1 MPPRLPSLLVALA
14 LVAPLS
20 VAHADDVKTV
30 CTITV
35 NSPDEKET
43 LQRHLPPD
51 RYRFVELVEKG
62 RPDWLASS
70 CRAGVRCDVLVISGH
85 FDDGEAFYT
94 DRLDQRENLPVD
106 ELERVSCSESCPGVF
121 SQLKEVYLFGCNTLN
136 ALPRRSASPEMSRSL
151 VRAGY
156 SAVEAETI
164 SRGLA
169 ERHAES
175 NRDRMRHV
183 FKDVPTIY
191 GFSGKAPLGRYAGPM
206 LDRYLATGGA
216 GEIASGKPSAALLG
230 TFSKVGMVA
239 LPGVSDA
246 DATAA
251 VRQDACQFHDER
263 LAAASRIAFVH
274 DVLRRPAAEVRM
286 FLDAIERWSA
296 TLGADAR
303 AEPAS
308 AAAFDAIASDA
319 EARDRFLAFARD
331 ADEPSVRV
339 RMIAL
344 ARRLGWLTESDERAD
359 FARMVVERAERGTL
373 GGADVALACRRGA
386 DPELANE
393 VDRQARATRPDSV
406 ALAAVRACAGS
417 PDGHQQVLRALVR
430 GNGDDVALA
439 QVYLRHRPIVE
450 PGELRA
456 VAAGVAKRPA
466 GDAQVRALD
475 ALAAHRLSD
484 PESLAALAALF
495 PQAGSLDAQRAIA
508 GILIRADT
516 GALSRA
522 DLAKSLKRTRLRSP
536 DGADMIDVLI
546 RRLDASS

>member
-1 MPPRLPSLLVALA
+1 MSPRLHLLA
-14 LVAPLS
+14 LVTLALAAS
-20 VAHADDVKTV
+20 SLARADDMKTV

-70 CRAGVRCDVLVISGH
+70 CSAGVRCDVLVISGH
-85 FDDGEAFYT
+85 FDDGDAFYT
-94 DRLDQRENLPVD
+94 DRLDQRENLPTN

-156 SAVEAETI
+156 SVAEADTI
-164 SRGLA
+164 ARGLA

-206 LDRYLATGGA
+206 LDRYLTTGGA
-216 GEIASGKPSAALLG
+216 GEVASGKPSPALLG

-239 LPGVSDA
+239 LPGLSGS
-246 DATAA
+246 DATAG
-251 VRQDACQFHDER
+251 VRKDACNFHDER

-274 DVLRRPAAEVRM
+274 DLLRRPAAEVRM
-286 FLDAIERWSA
+286 FLDAIERWST
-296 TLGADAR
+296 TLDDASLT
-303 AEPAS
+303 EPAS
-308 AAAFDAIASDA
+308 AAAMDAIARDA
-319 EARDRFLAFARD
+319 DARERFLVFARD

-344 ARRLGWLTESDERAD
+344 ARRLGWITTADERTD
-359 FARMVVERAERGTL
+359 FATMVVERAGRGTL
-373 GGADVALACRRGA
+373 GSADVELACRRGA
-386 DPELANE
+386 DPVLAAE
-393 VDRQARATRPDSV
+393 IERQAQVTRRDSV

-417 PDGHQQVLRALVR
+417 ADGHQRVLRALVG

-456 VAAGVAKRPA
+456 VATGVAKRPA

-495 PQAGSLDAQRAIA
+495 PQAGSLEAQRAIA
-508 GILIRADT
+508 GVLIRADT
-516 GALSRA
+516 GAMVRA
-522 DLAKSLKRTRLRSP
+522 DLAKSLKRTRIKSP
-536 DGADMIDVLI
+536 DGGDMIDVLI
-546 RRLDASS
+546 RRLEAS

>member
-1 MPPRLPSLLVALA
+1 MPSRLSSLLVALA
-14 LVAPLS
+14 LLAPSL
-20 VAHADDVKTV
+20 AHADDRKTV

-85 FDDGEAFYT
+85 FDDGDAFYT
-94 DRLDQRENLPVD
+94 DRLDQRESLPVD

-121 SQLKEVYLFGCNTLN
+121 AELKEVYLFGCNTLN
-136 ALPRRSASPEMSRSL
+136 ALPRRSASPEMTRSL

-156 SAVEAETI
+156 STADAETI
-164 SRGLA
+164 ARSLA

-183 FKDVPTIY
+183 FKAVPTIY

-206 LDRYLATGGA
+206 LDRYLASGGA
-216 GEIASGKPSAALLG
+216 GEVASGRPSASLLG

-239 LPGVSDA
+239 LPGLSDA
-246 DATAA
+246 DPTAE
-251 VRQDACQFHDER
+251 VRKDACHFHDER

-274 DVLRRPAAEVRM
+274 DLLRRPSAEVRM

-296 TLGADAR
+296 TLGDAAR

-308 AAAFDAIASDA
+308 AAALDAIANDI
-319 EARDRFLAFARD
+319 EARDRFLVFARD
-331 ADEPSVRV
+331 ADDPAVRV

-344 ARRLGWLTESDERAD
+344 AGRLGWLTPADQRAD
-359 FARMVVERAERGTL
+359 FARMVVTRAERGTL
-373 GGADVALACRRGA
+373 GSVDVELACRRGA
-386 DPELANE
+386 DPELALE
-393 VDRQARATRPDSV
+393 IERQARAARRDST
-406 ALAAVRACAGS
+406 AIAAVRACAGS
-417 PDGHQQVLRALVR
+417 PDGHARVLRALVD
-430 GNGDDVALA
+430 GSGDDVALA

-456 VAAGVAKRPA
+456 VATAVARRPA
-466 GDAQVRALD
+466 SDAQVRALE

-484 PESLAALAALF
+484 PESVAALAARF
-495 PQAGSLDAQRAIA
+495 PQAGSLEAQRAIA
-508 GILIRADT
+508 GVLIRADT
-516 GALSRA
+516 GTLARA

-536 DGADMIDVLI
+536 DGSDMIDVLI
-546 RRLDASS
+546 RRLEAAS